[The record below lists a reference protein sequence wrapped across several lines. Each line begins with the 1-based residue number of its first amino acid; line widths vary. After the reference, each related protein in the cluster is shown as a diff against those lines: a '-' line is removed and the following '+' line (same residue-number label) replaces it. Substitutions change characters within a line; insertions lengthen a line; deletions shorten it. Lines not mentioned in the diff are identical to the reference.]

1 MNNHFIAFYKIN
13 DSVLFVI
20 DATRWASVLR
30 RFFIATDHECH
41 SYHSVAPISLPT
53 CLQTHQGY
61 DTVLGNFVVML
72 LPCVQNLVIK
82 LLRLQKYY
90 KILTYANNFA
100 QKCKIS
106 FFLR

>member
-20 DATRWASVLR
+20 TTSN
-30 RFFIATDHECH
+30 FFIATDHECH

-72 LPCVQNLVIK
+72 LPRVQNLVIK